1 MNIRNIY
8 FVLIIALSLG
18 LLFQWSSEK
27 RNQSVE
33 DHLIDASSPSFEI
46 GEDYVAIESKELYVV
61 VAVETGAIVETRLK
75 DYRVENVDESLGFR
89 VFGESKESAFSYYFK
104 SGFTGLS
111 PSYQIAELGKN
122 YLELV
127 DPLLGVSKRVSFMDA
142 AYEIS
147 IYDSSANGCLLYTS
161 PSPRDG
167 LLSRMPS
174 SA

>member
-104 SGFTGLS
+104 SGFT
-111 PSYQIAELGKN
+111 
-122 YLELV
+122 
-127 DPLLGVSKRVSFMDA
+127 
-142 AYEIS
+142 
-147 IYDSSANGCLLYTS
+147 
-161 PSPRDG
+161 
-167 LLSRMPS
+167 
-174 SA
+174 